1 MELLRYLRKES
12 KDFDINI
19 ILIGIFAGVVNLALI
34 VILTKAATQVGD
46 VEESGINLALAGLC
60 LAGFWYSK
68 RYLLMRTT
76 MIVEAIIGNVRRRI
90 ADNIRK
96 SDLSSFENIG
106 AESLINAVSL
116 HANTLSQASIH
127 AINHA
132 HSVVMVSLAFVFIFV
147 ISKSAFFIV
156 TGVLALLVW
165 SFFRNRQKL
174 SSSMRNIA
182 EGENDFLRGFTDL
195 TTGFKEIKM
204 NSRKD
209 REFVEGYLHGLID
222 RCIQLKLDTGA
233 MLNKN
238 LLIAHS
244 SLFVLLGAV
253 IFILPI
259 LGSDEVEHVVP
270 VATVVI
276 FIFGPFSDLVG
287 AIPFMAHA
295 VASIGEIERIEG
307 ILGAFKKE
315 NIGDESPQNL
325 PIDSF
330 EQLTMEHVHFQY
342 RDEANDRNFELGPID
357 FKINQGELVF
367 MVGGNGSGKSTFL
380 KVLTGLYPPDTGT
393 IHVNDITVTHKELQ
407 GYRNLMAPIFTDFHL
422 FDKLYGIDPV
432 DEKTSRKALEQVEL
446 TDKTELKGKDIT
458 NISLSAGQR
467 KRLALMVSMLEDKPI
482 MVFDEW
488 AAEQDPEF
496 RRKFYLEIVPALR
509 ASGKTIFA
517 ITHDDKYFYTADRIV
532 KMDYGQFVDFKPMET
547 RPEDSQNG
555 DTGTSDKS
563 DIS

>member
-12 KDFDINI
+12 KEFDINI
-19 ILIGIFAGVVNLALI
+19 ILIGIFAGVINLALI

-46 VEESGINLALAGLC
+46 VKESGINLALAAAC

-68 RYLLMRTT
+68 RYLLTRTT
-76 MIVEAIIGNVRRRI
+76 TIVEAIIGNVRRRI

-165 SFFRNRQKL
+165 TFFRNRQKL
-174 SSSMRNIA
+174 SNSMKNINK
-182 EGENDFLRGFTDL
+182 GENDFLRGFTDL
-195 TTGFKEIKM
+195 ATGFKEIKM
-204 NSRKD
+204 SSRKD

-233 MLNKN
+233 MLNRN

-253 IFILPI
+253 IFLLPV
-259 LGSDEVEHVVP
+259 LGPDEVEHVVP

-295 VASIGEIERIEG
+295 VASIGEIERIEK

-315 NIGDESPQNL
+315 NVGDESPEQL

-330 EQLTMEHVHFQY
+330 EQLSMEHVHFQY
-342 RDEANDRNFELGPID
+342 RDEENDRNFELGPIN
-357 FKINQGELVF
+357 FKINQGELIF

-393 IHVNDITVTHKELQ
+393 IKVNDITITHKELQ

-422 FDKLYGIDPV
+422 FDKLYGIDPI
-432 DEKTSRKALEQVEL
+432 DAKTARKALEHVEL
-446 TDKTELKGKDIT
+446 TDKTDLKEKNIT

-467 KRLALMVSMLEDKPI
+467 KRLALMISILEDKPI

-496 RRKFYLEIVPALR
+496 RKRFYLEIVPELR
-509 ASGKTIFA
+509 KAGKTIFA

-532 KMDYGQFVDFKPMET
+532 KMDYGQFVGFEPIESK
-547 RPEDSQNG
+547 SG
-555 DTGTSDKS
+555 DNPKRRSNTTD
-563 DIS
+563 